1 VVHNWVRA
9 HRVASEQQA
18 HSASHQGRCDDDV
31 AELRKVPAIR
41 RQLDRLDQETLKS
54 ELREFGAW
62 SDDEL
67 SDHDANLD
75 RILWIAA
82 GDIVEG

>member
-1 VVHNWVRA
+1 LA
-9 HRVASEQQA
+9 
-18 HSASHQGRCDDDV
+18 GRCDDDV

-82 GDIVEG
+82 GDIIEG

>member
-1 VVHNWVRA
+1 LA
-9 HRVASEQQA
+9 
-18 HSASHQGRCDDDV
+18 GRCDDDV
-31 AELRKVPAIR
+31 AELRTVPAIR

-82 GDIVEG
+82 GDIIEG

>member
-75 RILWIAA
+75 RNLWIAA